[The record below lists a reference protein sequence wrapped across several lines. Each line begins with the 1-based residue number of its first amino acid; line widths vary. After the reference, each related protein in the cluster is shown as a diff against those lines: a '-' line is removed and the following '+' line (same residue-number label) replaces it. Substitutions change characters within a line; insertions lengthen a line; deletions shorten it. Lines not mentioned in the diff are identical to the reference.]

1 MLKKIAFITLW
12 ISAVSCNSSS
22 PQEKIENLN
31 GYWSIS
37 KVETNEGK
45 TKEYSFS
52 STVDYFEIQN
62 DQGFRKKVQ
71 PKLDGTYTVTDDV
84 ENVVVK
90 TENDR
95 INLYYSTEM
104 DQWKE
109 TLIASE
115 ENKIT
120 FENEY
125 GNKYTYERFTGYL
138 NEANG
143 EKKQ

>member
-1 MLKKIAFITLW
+1 MLKKIVFIVLW
-12 ISAVSCNSSS
+12 ISVVSCDTRSVE
-22 PQEKIENLN
+22 EKIDNLN
-31 GYWSIS
+31 GYWTIS

-52 STVDYFEIQN
+52 STVDYFEITN
-62 DQGFRKKVQ
+62 NKGFRKKVQ
-71 PKLDGTYTVTDDV
+71 PKLDGTYVVTDDV
-84 ENVVVK
+84 ENIVVK
-90 TENDR
+90 VENDS

-115 ENKIT
+115 ANKIT
-120 FENEY
+120 FLNEY

-138 NEANG
+138 NETHG
-143 EKKQ
+143 EKEQ